1 VRHSIDVETR
11 VSAELSRFME
21 RLVTDP
27 DRERPPTLNDVRN
40 ALFSLS
46 VEEAHAAEMHPQQRD
61 SSLIEL
67 DDLVDEYGGDVLA
80 VNFIAARASEDLSR
94 IIEATAGG
102 RKLRGQATLAAVRDA
117 MLGGLTARLAG
128 DGVIETDQDQT
139 LLAEIDALIERY
151 GRNAIAETFIRL
163 E

>member
-1 VRHSIDVETR
+1 
-11 VSAELSRFME
+11 
-21 RLVTDP
+21 
-27 DRERPPTLNDVRN
+27 
-40 ALFSLS
+40 
-46 VEEAHAAEMHPQQRD
+46 MHPQQRD

>member
-1 VRHSIDVETR
+1 
-11 VSAELSRFME
+11 ME
-21 RLVTDP
+21 RLVNNP
-27 DRERPPTLNDVRN
+27 DREQPPTLNDVRN

-67 DDLVDEYGGDVLA
+67 DDLVDEFGGDVLA

-94 IIEATAGG
+94 IIEAAAGG
-102 RKLRGQATLAAVRDA
+102 RKLRGQVTLAAVREA
-117 MLGGLTARLAG
+117 MVNGLTARLAG

-139 LLAEIDALIERY
+139 LLAEIDALMERY
-151 GRNAIAETFIRL
+151 GRDTIAETFTRF